1 MFVRK
6 SFKMPLVGILIF
18 IASVLLLPA
27 QETVNDDKIRQSYKL
42 ILKRTPKEGSPFDR
56 LYKLYL
62 GGPGLEQMVADY
74 QAKAQ
79 AEPNNPNPQLIL
91 GHIHKRLGQE
101 AETLAAYKHAVTL
114 APTNYYPHLV
124 LGQMYF
130 TLRRHE
136 EAIGALTQAA
146 ALFQQSDSV
155 ASTEELISIYKSLG
169 CAYFNRDRVDEAIAA
184 WKKISELNPTNI
196 FARIELADLFR
207 EQKLYDRAIAQH
219 RALIEIKQDDPYRI
233 CLSLREIGRVQEEMD
248 DYSEAMNTY
257 DAALALTAPGNWL
270 RKDFQRRII
279 AIYAATGDWDG
290 LIEYYQKKLAN
301 TPNDPELIALLAD
314 AYLENEQMDEGIAQ
328 YRKSVELAPTSPP
341 LRQKLISALRRA
353 EKFAEAAAEYETLSL
368 QLPDDVGI
376 YRSLGALYLQLEQ
389 PAHVRTVYERL
400 LGRDPENAST
410 HLTLAEIYAEH
421 EWFDETIAAYEKAIA
436 LAPANLDYIE
446 YLGEFYFRRGDRE
459 KAVETWNRLVAGERS
474 IAQNYDRLAQ
484 LLDAKDFQAEAVAA
498 SRKAIELAPTEYW
511 YRETLAKQL
520 MEAKNFDEA
529 ITQFAEAAKYAPNEF
544 FAEQMA
550 AQQIEVYRL
559 QGVLDDKI
567 AELEAQ
573 PQSFNGQKL
582 LAKMYL
588 KLRNTTAVAAALEKT
603 LGLNPDDISVNRS
616 LAEIYA
622 QLRQHDKAKAAYARL
637 VTLDSTN
644 AREYHANL
652 VRLHLDLMDFDAAK
666 AAAKQVLANSSRNPE
681 GHQMLAEVA
690 LTMGDYLSAIQ
701 SLKQAIRLRPQ
712 AIEIRVELA
721 EAYKLA
727 DNPRQAVEQ
736 YWRCWELSDNVNDK
750 LAFLNPLSNAY
761 YDMGRRQELSEKLQQ
776 MSKANSSDMAPVLA
790 LAGLYRIEGDLS
802 ASRVQLAHAL
812 DRNRDNSNLLS
823 QLVDISLKLGE
834 IQDALTHQQRLVA
847 IEPDALNQQR
857 LGKLLFDVGR
867 EQDAVQVWTKLLH
880 TRNQSL
886 EALMKLAELLIQ
898 YDLRPL
904 AFSALDRIAEQVRK
918 PQSVYR
924 LGVIL
929 VEIDES
935 ERARPHF
942 ERILQMP
949 RPQSPQNARLT
960 LQPSPFVQD
969 PLRQIRNITRRIRE
983 RFRDHGGVILLGQGQ
998 RMWLPQSFEETQVAA
1013 LAQLIQIARQREEL
1027 QELINRHETEAAV
1040 NPKDLQLLEQLLYVY
1055 TLTRNDKKAIEVV
1068 NRLVTLSPDDPT
1080 YRDIQFQFVVRDH
1093 NPDYETVKGY
1103 LDQIPETA
1111 YQLRVRYTTQSA
1123 TRFLQVGKKSA
1134 AEKLLS
1140 PYKERR
1146 LTDPN
1151 TGTMLITAF
1160 LQLGDTETAEKM
1172 LANFLVPAPPALQ
1185 TSLPPSAINRSQMW
1199 QQYIN
1204 IYQLLAGAYI
1214 DKGET
1219 DKGIE
1224 ILWSL
1229 FQRTQ
1234 PNTNTSHW
1242 MASSAY
1248 RHWRANLSG
1257 PFYPAPNTYY
1267 DQDRFGLLRQL
1278 FGYFWM
1284 KDQINVLYT
1293 KLRMVFEQGSRR
1305 ERLLS
1310 GLALSYCYWWEGKR
1324 DESQQLLETIG
1335 AENSE
1340 DFTLKLHIPLVLIQT
1355 GKQEV
1360 AMALLT
1366 ELADNDLRNRQQ
1378 YNNLIFHLAE
1388 RARNT
1393 VKLRE
1398 LATDLLNSP
1407 ASVHELIQF
1416 SERLH
1421 RIGLTQYALPITK
1434 KAANLAM
1441 GQNNPNPR
1449 NMISRQLK
1457 AYGRGHDAAV
1467 LDKHVARLIKY
1478 RIHPGQTTNPWKRST
1493 LLSPR
1498 EVSQREP
1505 QLVEVAAKQ
1514 PNSFHAQEE
1523 LAAFYAKTDQTK
1535 KAIPVLAKA
1544 VALRPKNSRIR
1555 NHYARAL
1562 RHNKQLDEAIEQ
1574 YIILLRED
1582 PGVFADR
1589 DTTGLPINLFIE
1601 AEKLNELVAITK
1613 KMIAPPCGEYEANLA
1628 RTVAQECVQ
1637 NNAPNLAIEL
1647 YKRLIEV
1654 RPSMRDLYLGLSHA
1668 YAAAGERERA
1678 IECIREEFRIVTSHP
1693 LSSNMPHQLQ
1703 SLVSELI
1710 ELNRGTKTYSRF
1722 IAEFEAH
1729 LATAPDNLPLTWLIA
1744 FMYIKARQLEASDT
1758 FVVKLLGSGQKI
1770 SDRSS
1775 SINSRCFI
1783 MLADAY
1789 RQAGD
1794 RNRQMKLLE
1803 AVIEKMDHQISLRN
1817 FGERVP
1823 FHLYRKLGRTYVQ
1836 NGEKEKARRIFR
1848 KIIPIHIALSW
1859 NVNDEKYDIARRYMQ
1874 LKMWDDAETLL
1885 TEIVNDF
1892 FADGGEKR
1900 RAQEDLIRIRKERGE
1915 LPATSQ
1921 PVEET
1926 VGLDIISQR
1935 RKAEGYTRRGE
1946 IEKAVEI
1953 YKQLIAKMPEDYRS
1967 RAALATLYSKQS
1979 RHNEAISTW
1988 QFLLE
1993 VDPENTQY
2001 RFGLTETYQA
2011 VGMFPEA
2018 LEIVQK
2024 LIAENPSTAYYSQLA
2039 LVYMADDRFD
2049 DAVAAYRKAIELAP
2063 NDWRV
2068 YEGLA
2073 QLYAQTGDLDTAEKT
2088 YKTALQLTRYNRN
2101 RRIINEQL
2109 AEIYLQQNEFEEALK
2124 KMEAEGVLIFKK
2136 LETVAQE
2143 YHKQDKLKE
2152 AVMAY
2157 KKAFGLTAGSS
2168 SRNRIAKVL
2177 VHIYREQGR
2186 LDEILKK
2193 AEEADTPDPEINIA
2207 LQKMLAKEYMETGEI
2222 EKAIALSK
2230 QIIVRNPKDHEFRA
2244 AFANFYTK
2252 QRRHDEAIVILE
2264 ALIEDT
2270 PNSER
2275 YRDQLVRAY
2284 RAANRFSD
2292 AVSLYR
2298 EAIKLYPGNR
2308 WMHTQLA
2315 QLYIRKGDFDAAEKL
2330 YKIALQF
2337 PDEESGRIYE
2347 ELGQLYIRKGDLD
2360 AAEKTYKEARMYRE
2374 LGQLYIQRNDF
2385 DAAEKTYKEA
2395 GMYKELG
2402 QLYIRKGDF
2411 DAADQAYREALQF
2424 PDEESGRIYDE
2435 LGRLYTQIGDFN
2447 AAEQAYKDAVEFM
2460 KGNSDRHRIERQLM
2474 EFYRQRGK
2482 LAEVL
2487 KKAEAEGALTF
2498 EMLLAQAR
2506 EYRSQ
2511 GKLEDATAAYK
2522 KVLKLMNPQ
2531 NWNHHDMS
2539 WEFLTMYQQQT
2550 NWEEALKR
2558 AETEG
2563 ILTSEMLQRQAQ
2575 AYRKQGKLK
2584 EAIAIY
2590 KKAIEMTTQSSM
2602 IYAFNS
2608 ELISLYIELG
2618 DVDAAVELYEISPS
2632 QFDQTS
2638 KASFSYTPSGVKT
2651 LLPGDSGRKQII
2663 ECYKQR
2669 GKLHELVTYFE
2680 SRLRGKPESPAIIE
2694 ILAETYNH
2702 LNEHAKTA
2710 EKYQQLSKLQPAK
2723 LRTFYLAAAAFNR
2736 TGQPERTKEMLQQGA
2751 TGLADHRRAQRSV
2764 DARLL
2769 GAIATMCID
2778 GELYETA
2785 ITFAE
2790 DVLAHA
2796 RRNGDRWLFKFIY
2809 PVLGKALIDTKPYE
2823 EAANAYYQLRDST
2836 EMHNNTENQRILDM
2850 ADAALQELYKMDENL
2865 FGQLVAKRIA
2875 AVEANP
2881 DDPDAYYT
2889 LAQAYESNNK
2899 LDEAIA
2905 VYEKL
2910 SELQPNNV
2918 EWLMT
2923 LGDLYQ
2929 QRSETMKSVEGN
2941 GLRFSDDGGFVE
2953 CNDNAALN
2961 AISTQLT
2968 IEAWIKPTRFYNTR
2982 YILYKGDTQNRNLI
2996 NRSFALWMPGSD
3008 TIRFSAS
3015 PDGWREIS
3023 ISSSRNTISP
3033 NKWHHIAGVL
3043 DTQIGLM
3050 KLYID
3055 GIVVASRS
3063 FPKKPV
3069 YKSQLPLRIGFGW
3082 EHPNYASFKGEL
3094 ADVRI
3099 WNTARTAQEI
3109 QSHINVTLTGD
3120 EPGLGGFVQQFGE
3133 SVDTPSKHLSGR
3145 FIGEV
3150 EVIRYTR
3157 PLYAMATVEHLTK
3170 AAAVYE
3176 KVIALEPRAYPIYKM
3191 LAKIY
3196 FRLNRVDDSA
3206 AAYRRAVETSLTRGY
3221 RKIGFRGKEY
3231 HWGLETT
3238 LYQEDRDSA
3247 LRRLW
3252 RFYADRSQ
3260 FEKGIATLEALK
3272 PKMASNATLHKL
3284 LGDAYKEVGD
3294 GEKSDAAYARWIE
3307 IRERDLAIDRYNY
3320 ANLASQLL
3328 DMGLMPE
3335 KAVQFAKLA
3344 GADITNLSLL
3354 GRAYLANGQDTEALA
3369 EFKHRLSNP
3378 AILTRTGAWSSTTF
3392 EDACVQLWLD
3402 IVAAGRRLKDKGGYI
3417 EMIEN
3422 LVNALPDNPTVQ
3434 LHANL
3439 ELSKLYH
3446 EQARLDKNHE
3456 Q

>member
-1 MFVRK
+1 MRVRK
-6 SFKMPLVGILIF
+6 SFKMCLIGILIF
-18 IASVLLLPA
+18 IASALLLPA
-27 QETVNDDKIRQSYKL
+27 QNTANDDKIRQSYKL
-42 ILKRTPKEGSPFDR
+42 ILSRTPKEGKEGSPFDR

-62 GGPGLEQMVADY
+62 EGPGLEQMVADY

-155 ASTEELISIYKSLG
+155 ASTEELISIYKFLG
-169 CAYFNRDRVDEAIAA
+169 RAYFNRDRVDEAIAA
-184 WKKISELNPTNI
+184 WGKIAELDSMNI
-196 FARIELADLFR
+196 FARIELAELFR

-257 DAALALTAPGNWL
+257 DAALALTAPGNWV
-270 RKDFQRRII
+270 RKDLQRRII

-389 PAHVRTVYERL
+389 PAHARTVYERM
-400 LGRDPENAST
+400 LGRNPENAST
-410 HLTLAEIYAEH
+410 HLTLAEIYVGH
-421 EWFDETIAAYEKAIA
+421 EWVDEAVAAYEKAIT
-436 LAPANLDYIE
+436 LAPANLNYIE
-446 YLGEFYFRRGDRE
+446 YLGEFYFRRGERE
-459 KAVETWNRLVAGERS
+459 KAVKTWNRLVEGERA

-484 LLDAKDFQAEAVAA
+484 LLDAKDFQTEAVTASEKAA
-498 SRKAIELAPTEYW
+498 KLAPTEYR
-511 YRETLAKQL
+511 YRETLAKRL
-520 MEAKNFDEA
+520 VETKNFDEA
-529 ITQFAEAAKYAPNEF
+529 IIQFAEAAKYTPNEF

-550 AQQIEVYRL
+550 AQQIEIYRL
-559 QGVLDDKI
+559 QGVLDDRI

-573 PQSFNGQKL
+573 PQSFNDQKL

-588 KLRNTTAVAAALEKT
+588 KLRNTTAAAAALEKA

-652 VRLHLDLMDFDAAK
+652 VRLHLDLMDFDAAN
-666 AAAKQVLANSSRNPE
+666 AAAKQVLAHSPRNPE
-681 GHQMLAEVA
+681 GHQILAEVA
-690 LTMGDYLSAIQ
+690 LTTGDYPSAIE

-750 LAFLNPLSNAY
+750 LAFLSPLSNAY

-776 MSKANSSDMAPVLA
+776 MSKANSFDMTPVLA
-790 LAGLYRIEGDLS
+790 LAELYRIEGDLS
-802 ASRVQLAHAL
+802 ASRTQLARAL
-812 DRNRDNSNLLS
+812 DRDSENSELLS
-823 QLVDISLKLGE
+823 QLIDVSLKLGE
-834 IQDALTHQQRLVA
+834 TQDALIYQQRLVA
-847 IEPDALNQQR
+847 VEPDALHQQR
-857 LGKLLFDVGR
+857 LGKLLFNVGR
-867 EQDAVQVWTKLLH
+867 EQEAVQVWTKLLH
-880 TRNQSL
+880 ARNQSL
-886 EALMKLAELLIQ
+886 ETLMKLAELLIQ

-904 AFSALDRIAEQVRK
+904 AFSALDRIAERAHK
-918 PQSVYR
+918 PKSVYR
-924 LGVIL
+924 LGAIL
-929 VEIDES
+929 VEMGEL
-935 ERARPHF
+935 ERARPYF
-942 ERILQMP
+942 ERILQMSK
-949 RPQSPQNARLT
+949 PQSPKNAKLT
-960 LQPSPFVQD
+960 SQSSPFVQD
-969 PLRQIRNITRRIRE
+969 PLRQIRNIIRHIRA
-983 RFRDHGGVILLGQGQ
+983 RFHGRGGVTLLGQGQ
-998 RMWLPQSFEETQVAA
+998 GIWLPPSFEDTQVAA
-1013 LAQLIQIARQREEL
+1013 LAQLIQIARQRKEL
-1027 QELINRHETEAAV
+1027 QELINGFEAEAAA
-1040 NPKDLQLLEQLLYVY
+1040 NPKDLQLLERLLYVY
-1055 TLTRNDKKAIEVV
+1055 TMTYSDKKAIEVV
-1068 NRLVTLSPDDPT
+1068 NRLVTLSPYDPA
-1080 YRDIQFQFVVRDH
+1080 YRDMQFQFVMQDH

-1103 LDQIPETA
+1103 LAQIPETIP
-1111 YQLRVRYTTQSA
+1111 QVHLQYTVQSA
-1123 TRFLQVGKKSA
+1123 MRFLQVGKKST
-1134 AEKLLS
+1134 AEKLLAQFKNEK
-1140 PYKERR
+1140 PID
-1146 LTDPN
+1146 LT

-1160 LQLGDTETAEKM
+1160 SQFGDIETAEKM
-1172 LANFLVPAPPALQ
+1172 LANFPVLAPLALQ
-1185 TSLPPSAINRSQMW
+1185 SSTSPSAINRSQMW

-1204 IYQLLAGAYI
+1204 IYQALAGAYI

-1219 DKGIE
+1219 DKGVE

-1229 FQRTQ
+1229 VERIQ
-1234 PNTNTSHW
+1234 PNINTSHW

-1248 RHWRANLSG
+1248 SQHLHSHTSSSTLL
-1257 PFYPAPNTYY
+1257 YPAQNTYY
-1267 DQDRFGLLRQL
+1267 DQDRLKLLRHL
-1278 FGYFWM
+1278 FGYLWM
-1284 KDQINVLYT
+1284 KDQLNVLYT
-1293 KLRMVFEQGSRR
+1293 KLQMVFEQGGGR
-1305 ERLLS
+1305 ERILS

-1324 DESQQLLETIG
+1324 DESQQLLEAIR

-1340 DFTLKLHIPLVLIQT
+1340 NLTLKLHMPLVLIQM
-1355 GKQEV
+1355 GKQE
-1360 AMALLT
+1360 AAISLLT
-1366 ELADNDLRNRQQ
+1366 ELADNDPRNRQQ
-1378 YNNLIFHLAE
+1378 YYNLLFYLAE
-1388 RARNT
+1388 QTGNT

-1398 LATDLLNSP
+1398 LATNLLNSP

-1421 RIGLTQYALPITK
+1421 EIGLTQYAIAIAK
-1434 KAANLAM
+1434 KAVPLAIRQNDLNLLSM
-1441 GQNNPNPR
+1441 L
-1449 NMISRQLK
+1449 SRHLEVL
-1457 AYGRGHDAAV
+1457 GRGREAAALAKRV
-1467 LDKHVARLIKY
+1467 TRLTKH
-1478 RIHPGQTTNPWKRST
+1478 RIRPGQATDPWRQAT
-1493 LLSPR
+1493 RLSPR
-1498 EVSQREP
+1498 DALQREP
-1505 QLVEVAAKQ
+1505 QLIEAAAKH
-1514 PNSFHAQEE
+1514 PNSFQVQVE
-1523 LAAFYAKTDQTK
+1523 LAAFYENTNQTK
-1535 KAIPVLAKA
+1535 KAISILAKA
-1544 VALRPKNSRIR
+1544 VALHPKDSSLRDR
-1555 NHYARAL
+1555 YAEMLWRD
-1562 RHNKQLDEAIEQ
+1562 KQIDKAVEQ
-1574 YIILLRED
+1574 YSILLKSAPNVFFRG
-1582 PGVFADR
+1582 GVVKSP
-1589 DTTGLPINLFIE
+1589 TNIFIK
-1601 AEKLNELVAITK
+1601 AGKFNELVAVAK
-1613 KMIAPPCGEYEANLA
+1613 EMIASSNGWYETEFVA
-1628 RTVAQECVQ
+1628 TVARECVQ
-1637 NNAPNLAIEL
+1637 NNAPKLAIEL
-1647 YKRLIEV
+1647 YKKLIEV
-1654 RPSMRDLYLGLSHA
+1654 RPGMRNLHLGLSRA
-1668 YAAAGERERA
+1668 YTAAGEREQA
-1678 IECIREEFRIVTSHP
+1678 IECIRDGFKIIASRV
-1693 LSSNMPHQLQ
+1693 LSAQSQHELR

-1710 ELNRGTKTYSRF
+1710 KLSRGTQTFSTF
-1722 IAEFEAH
+1722 IAEFEAQ
-1729 LATAPDNLPLTWLIA
+1729 LAAAPDNPSLTWLIA
-1744 FMYIKARQLEASDT
+1744 SMYIKTRQLEASDAL
-1758 FVVKLLGSGQKI
+1758 VVELLGSETKI
-1770 SDRSS
+1770 TYYSS
-1775 SINSRCFI
+1775 STGMASQWFAMFT
-1783 MLADAY
+1783 MLTDAY

-1794 RNRQMKLLE
+1794 CNRQMKLFE
-1803 AVIEKMDHQISLRN
+1803 AVIEKVERQTSLWN
-1817 FGERVP
+1817 FGGIVTSN
-1823 FHLYRKLGRTYVQ
+1823 LYRKLGRTYVQ

-1874 LKMWDDAETLL
+1874 LKMWDDAETLF
-1885 TEIVNDF
+1885 TEIANNL
-1892 FADGGEKR
+1892 FAHR
-1900 RAQEDLIRIRKERGE
+1900 RDRQGAQEGLIKIRKERSD
-1915 LPATSQ
+1915 LPATPQ
-1921 PVEET
+1921 QTEET
-1926 VGLDIISQR
+1926 GGMDIRLQR
-1935 RKAEGYTRRGE
+1935 EKAKEYTWSGE
-1946 IEKAVEI
+1946 IEKAMRI
-1953 YKQLIAKMPEDYRS
+1953 YKQLIANMPEDNRS
-1967 RAALATLYSKQS
+1967 RAALAKLYSKQS
-1979 RHNEAISTW
+1979 RHDEAISTW
-1988 QFLLE
+1988 QSLLE

-2001 RFGLTETYQA
+2001 RSGLVETYRA
-2011 VGMFPEA
+2011 ADMFPEA
-2018 LEIVQK
+2018 LEIIQK
-2024 LIAENPSTAYYSQLA
+2024 LITENPSAAYYSQLA
-2039 LVYMADDRFD
+2039 LVYMVDDCFD
-2049 DAVAAYRKAIELAP
+2049 DAVEAYRKAIELTP
-2063 NDWRV
+2063 NDWWA

-2073 QLYAQTGDLDTAEKT
+2073 QLYVQKGDLDTAEKT
-2088 YKTALQLTRYNRN
+2088 YKTALQLTGDESERHA
-2101 RRIINEQL
+2101 INKQL
-2109 AEIYLQQNEFEEALK
+2109 AEVYLQQSELGEALK
-2124 KMEAEGVLIFKK
+2124 KMETEGILIFEK
-2136 LETVAQE
+2136 LDEVAQE
-2143 YHKQDKLKE
+2143 HHKQGKLDE

-2157 KKAFGLTAGSS
+2157 KKAFERAPRDWY
-2168 SRNRIAKVL
+2168 RNKIAEVL
-2177 VHIYREQGR
+2177 VHIYRKQGK
-2186 LDEILKK
+2186 LEEVLKK
-2193 AEEADTPDPEINIA
+2193 AEEADTPDSEINIE
-2207 LQKMLAKEYMETGEI
+2207 LLKVLAKEYMETGEI
-2222 EKAIALSK
+2222 EKAVEISK
-2230 QIIVRNPKDHEFRA
+2230 QVIARNPEDHKFRV

-2315 QLYIRKGDFDAAEKL
+2315 QLYIQKSDFDAAEKL

-2411 DAADQAYREALQF
+2411 DAADQAYREAVKSKH
-2424 PDEESGRIYDE
+2424 EESGRIYDE

-2447 AAEQAYKDAVEFM
+2447 AVEQAYKDAVEFM

-2498 EMLLAQAR
+2498 EMLCAQAR

-2511 GKLEDATAAYK
+2511 GKLEEAAATYK
-2522 KVLKLMNPQ
+2522 KGLKLINTQ
-2531 NWNHHDMS
+2531 SQEHYDTS

-2651 LLPGDSGRKQII
+2651 RLPGDSGRKQII
-2663 ECYKQR
+2663 EWYKQR
-2669 GKLHELVTYFE
+2669 GKLHELIAYFE
-2680 SRLRGKPESPAIIE
+2680 GRLKGKPESPAIVE
-2694 ILAETYNH
+2694 ILAETYSH
-2702 LNEHAKTA
+2702 LNEHAKAA

-2723 LRTFYLAAAAFNR
+2723 LRTFYLAAATFNR
-2736 TGQPERTKEMLQQGA
+2736 SGQPERTKEMLQQGA
-2751 TGLADHRRAQRSV
+2751 TGLTDYRRAQRSV

-2790 DVLAHA
+2790 DALAHA

-2809 PVLGKALIDTKPYE
+2809 PVLGKALIDTKSYE
-2823 EAANAYYQLRDST
+2823 EAANAYYQLRDSI
-2836 EMHNNTENQRILDM
+2836 EMHNNTENQHILDM
-2850 ADAALQELYKMDENL
+2850 ADAALQRLYKMDENL
-2865 FGQLVAKRIA
+2865 FDQLVAKRIA

-2910 SELQPNNV
+2910 GELQPNNV

-2929 QRSETMKSVEGN
+2929 QRCETMKSVEGN

-2982 YILYKGDTQNRNLI
+2982 YILYKGDTQNRNLT
-2996 NRSFALWMPGSD
+2996 NRSFALWMPSSD

-3063 FPKKPV
+3063 FPKKSV
-3069 YKSQLPLRIGFGW
+3069 HKSQLPLRIGFGW
-3082 EHPNYASFKGEL
+3082 EEPSYVSFKGEL
-3094 ADVRI
+3094 TDVRI

-3109 QSHINVTLTGD
+3109 QSHMNVTLTGS
-3120 EPGLGGFVQQFGE
+3120 EPGLVGFVQQFSE
-3133 SVDTPSKHLSGR
+3133 SVDTSPKHLSGR
-3145 FIGEV
+3145 FVGEV

-3157 PLYAMATVEHLTK
+3157 PLSAMATVEHLTK
-3170 AAAVYE
+3170 AAEVYE
-3176 KVIALEPRAYPIYKM
+3176 KVLALEPRAYPLYKT

-3196 FRLNRVDDSA
+3196 FRLNRVDD
-3206 AAYRRAVETSLTRGY
+3206 
-3221 RKIGFRGKEY
+3221 
-3231 HWGLETT
+3231 
-3238 LYQEDRDSA
+3238 
-3247 LRRLW
+3247 
-3252 RFYADRSQ
+3252 
-3260 FEKGIATLEALK
+3260 
-3272 PKMASNATLHKL
+3272 
-3284 LGDAYKEVGD
+3284 
-3294 GEKSDAAYARWIE
+3294 
-3307 IRERDLAIDRYNY
+3307 
-3320 ANLASQLL
+3320 
-3328 DMGLMPE
+3328 
-3335 KAVQFAKLA
+3335 
-3344 GADITNLSLL
+3344 
-3354 GRAYLANGQDTEALA
+3354 
-3369 EFKHRLSNP
+3369 
-3378 AILTRTGAWSSTTF
+3378 
-3392 EDACVQLWLD
+3392 
-3402 IVAAGRRLKDKGGYI
+3402 AAGS
-3417 EMIEN
+3417 
-3422 LVNALPDNPTVQ
+3422 
-3434 LHANL
+3434 
-3439 ELSKLYH
+3439 LS
-3446 EQARLDKNHE
+3446 
-3456 Q
+3456 